1 MADFVTAP
9 EASAGID
16 VVLAASAFDTMRDRI
31 PGVELLRTA
40 EAIVRHPGPAA
51 QEITVLARRV
61 GSIVGGSATPDTP
74 MDRRFVDR
82 GWRDN
87 ALMRRLAMSYL
98 ASCEAVE
105 RIVADAEVDWRTK
118 ERVRLFVDNVLAAVA
133 PSNNPML
140 NPSSLKQAIDTGA
153 TCWIRGLRQLTADM
167 QSRPRMPALVDTTQ
181 FTLGENIA
189 ATPGKV
195 VLRNGLCELI
205 QYQPTTERVDEVPVL
220 MVASPV
226 NKYYLLDLNPKT
238 SVIAAELAGG
248 RQVFVAS
255 WVNPDRED
263 AEHGLDDYVQSVVTM
278 LHAVADI
285 CGCDRAHLLG
295 LCGGGLIALAAA
307 GYFAAHGQQQRLA
320 TLTLGIAV
328 VDFERGGL
336 PGALLDRK
344 VAERAI
350 KRANRDGYFDGLN
363 TAAVFA
369 WLRPNEGIW
378 ANVVNNYL
386 LGERPPA
393 IEMLYW
399 AADQT
404 NMTVHLGSDLL
415 EIVLGNSFVL
425 PGAIKVLGM
434 PLDLRKIT
442 VDTYVL
448 GASTDHITPWR
459 DCYRTR
465 AALGATTT
473 FVLARGGHAVAIAT
487 PPGATKGSYRTGDS
501 TSADTDEW
509 LNDSTDNAGSWWD
522 HWNDWISKRTPETRP
537 APSTLGSRTYPPLA
551 DAPGSHVRRRLT

>member
-1 MADFVTAP
+1 MTAP

-16 VVLAASAFDTMRDRI
+16 VVLAASAFETVRDRI
-31 PGVELLRTA
+31 PAAELLRMA
-40 EAIVRHPGPAA
+40 GAIVRRPGPAA
-51 QEITVLARRV
+51 QEVTELARRLASITR
-61 GSIVGGSATPDTP
+61 GSDTP
-74 MDRRFVDR
+74 ADRRFTDR
-82 GWRDN
+82 AWQDN
-87 ALMRRLAMSYL
+87 PLMRRLAMSYL
-98 ASCEAVE
+98 ASCAAVE
-105 RIVADAEVDWRTK
+105 RIVIDADVDWRTK
-118 ERVRLFVDNVLAAVA
+118 ERVRLFVDNVLAAAA
-133 PSNNPML
+133 PTNNPL
-140 NPSSLKQAIDTGA
+140 ANPSSLKQAIDTGA
-153 TCWIRGLRQLTADM
+153 TSWIRGLRHLSADM
-167 QSRPRMPALVDTTQ
+167 RSRPRIPALVDSTQ
-181 FTLGENIA
+181 FTAGENIA

-195 VLRNGLCELI
+195 VLRNDLFELI

-238 SVIAAELAGG
+238 SVIAAEVARG

-255 WVNPDRED
+255 WVNPDPQHAD
-263 AEHGLDDYVQSVVTM
+263 ADLDAYVRSVMTM
-278 LHAVADI
+278 LDAIADI
-285 CGCDRAHLLG
+285 CGCARSHLLG

-307 GYFAAHGQQQRLA
+307 GYLAACGQQDRLA

-328 VDFERGGL
+328 IDFERGGL

-344 VAERAI
+344 IADRAI
-350 KRANRDGYFDGLN
+350 KRAERAGYFDGLN

-404 NMTVHLGSDLL
+404 NLTAALGRDLL
-415 EIVLGNSFVL
+415 EITLGNSLTV
-425 PGAIKVLGM
+425 PGAVEVLGL
-434 PLDLRKIT
+434 PLDLSKMT

-465 AALGATTT
+465 SVVGAATT

-487 PPGATKGSYRTGDS
+487 PRGAPKGSYRTGDS
-501 TSADTDEW
+501 SSAEPDEW
-509 LNDSTDNAGSWWD
+509 LSGSTETAGSWWD
-522 HWNDWISKRTPETRP
+522 HWNDWIAKRTPEKRP
-537 APSTLGSRTYPPLA
+537 APAVLGSHTHPPLG
-551 DAPGSHVRRRLT
+551 DAPGDYVKRRLE